1 MIDNLKVRVIGGVL
15 ALSLLACGGGD
26 SGSVGGKYTSV
37 ESDALSMD
45 FSGGK
50 VTMTAAGMG
59 SSSGTYAV
67 EGEKIVVT
75 VDGQSHTFIRD
86 GDCIQD
92 QLAVFGKLCKGGR
105 SGEASNVSTRSVPTT
120 PSGTWVASGVDGEF
134 RIEFKPGNAL
144 TMTATPPG
152 GGQAETAEGTF
163 TVEGDEIHAT
173 VGNGVPLVL
182 KYVNEGYESTSF
194 GMPLTFKKQ

>member
-1 MIDNLKVRVIGGVL
+1 MNPARLAVGL
-15 ALSLLACGGGD
+15 ALALLACGGG
-26 SGSVGGKYTSV
+26 GEGGLGGKYTSV
-37 ESDALSMD
+37 ENDALTMD
-45 FSGGK
+45 FAGGK

-59 SSSGTYAV
+59 TSSGTYAV
-67 EGEKIVVT
+67 EGEKIIVT
-75 VDGQSHTFIRD
+75 VEGQAHTFIRD

-92 QLAVFGKLCKGGR
+92 QLSVFGKLCKGGR
-105 SGEASNVSTRSVPTT
+105 SGEAGNVSTRTVPAAPT
-120 PSGTWVASGVDGEF
+120 GTWAATSADGDF

-144 TMTATPPG
+144 TMTATPAG
-152 GGQAETAEGTF
+152 GGQADIAEGTF
-163 TVEGDEIHAT
+163 TVLGDEIHAT